1 MSSDKTNDLDSRIA
15 ASTINQM
22 SDAQKIQ
29 YERMAKEMFKNVD
42 FENAKILNQAK
53 PPMEDR
59 LAYICDGLRSGIH
72 PTHLERDEII
82 TLEDAYGKEWYKKW
96 NYTEADLTQIN

>member
-42 FENAKILNQAK
+42 FVFQK
-53 PPMEDR
+53 
-59 LAYICDGLRSGIH
+59 
-72 PTHLERDEII
+72 
-82 TLEDAYGKEWYKKW
+82 
-96 NYTEADLTQIN
+96 NYLKF